1 MGLRDRFSRKKDD
14 SSGQEAPGAGE
25 AATGDEAPA
34 QDDMPTL
41 VHGAP
46 VPGPGIPEDQTFIA
60 APLEPAP
67 EESGEGGISA
77 VSAEPGESPQ
87 APPPE
92 GSPHHG
98 EGAAAQPAHPQPAP
112 PARPGF
118 RERGR
123 LRRRLRYLR
132 EVRELGYRDLGG
144 LVLDQHRFQRPN
156 EELVAG
162 KVAAIEALD
171 REMRAIEQA
180 LSQSTPYT
188 ELFIPGLSAC
198 PRCGALHGSDARFCP
213 QCGLSFKGPRTV
225 AGVGTPDGAPVA
237 PAFQADPAA
246 PVFGATQAI
255 PGQAPSPYPQAPQPI
270 DYPPAPQAP
279 TAPEPPQETEV
290 RPPEPPPSQ

>member
-14 SSGQEAPGAGE
+14 ASGQEAPAAGE
-25 AATGDEAPA
+25 AVAGAATPA

-41 VHGAP
+41 VQGVP
-46 VPGPGIPEDQTFIA
+46 VPGPGVPDDQTFIA
-60 APLEPAP
+60 APLEAVPVEAGADGSPPA
-67 EESGEGGISA
+67 SD
-77 VSAEPGESPQ
+77 VPGEAAHAIPAEGAPAAGEEVPAQ
-87 APPPE
+87 APPP
-92 GSPHHG
+92 
-98 EGAAAQPAHPQPAP
+98 QPAA

-225 AGVGTPDGAPVA
+225 AGVGTPDGAPGA
-237 PAFQADPAA
+237 QAYPPDPGA

-255 PGQAPSPYPQAPQPI
+255 PGQAPPPYPQAPQPSP
-270 DYPPAPQAP
+270 YPPAPQAP
-279 TAPEPPQETEV
+279 VAPEPPQETEV
-290 RPPEPPPSQ
+290 RAPEPPASQ